1 MTQCTGKNVEETCK
15 AAANGRGERD
25 RPTNQIW
32 LRLNGVRPHL
42 SRTRLTALVSTH
54 GSRILRHQSYPNASR
69 SFLFFLLC
77 HKWIWPKIG
86 NDEQKLDQLGRQ
98 HSADQDKPDDA
109 KSSGPKPKRGTAA
122 AQLIQIP
129 KMSAHP

>member
-1 MTQCTGKNVEETCK
+1 MDLAPSIVSKCF
-15 AAANGRGERD
+15 
-25 RPTNQIW
+25 QI
-32 LRLNGVRPHL
+32 LP
-42 SRTRLTALVSTH
+42 
-54 GSRILRHQSYPNASR
+54 
-69 SFLFFLLC
+69 FFFLLC